1 MKRNVND
8 FLEEITTNL
17 GELFVETFFIRYFN
31 EFDKNDLLS
40 AIPDFKNMLLKEIDN
55 NLKNS
60 LVGMGYDK
68 KEIEK
73 IFKQKEA

>member
-1 MKRNVND
+1 MKRNIND
-8 FLEEITTNL
+8 FLEEITTNF

-40 AIPDFKNMLLKEIDN
+40 AIPDLKNMLLKKIDN

-68 KEIEK
+68 KIEK
-73 IFKQKEA
+73 IFK

>member
-8 FLEEITTNL
+8 FLEEITTNF

-40 AIPDFKNMLLKEIDN
+40 AIPELKNMLLKKINN
-55 NLKNS
+55 NLKNY
-60 LVGMGYDK
+60 LMGMEYDK

-73 IFKQKEA
+73 IFK

>member
-8 FLEEITTNL
+8 FIEEITTNF

-40 AIPDFKNMLLKEIDN
+40 AIPDLKNMLLKKIDN
-55 NLKNS
+55 NLKKS

>member
-8 FLEEITTNL
+8 FLEEITTNF

-40 AIPDFKNMLLKEIDN
+40 AIPDLKNMLLKKIDN

>member
-1 MKRNVND
+1 MKRNIND
-8 FLEEITTNL
+8 FLEEITTNF
-17 GELFVETFFIRYFN
+17 GELFVETFFIRYFS

-40 AIPDFKNMLLKEIDN
+40 AIPDLKNMLLKKIDN

-73 IFKQKEA
+73 IFK

>member
-1 MKRNVND
+1 MKRNIND
-8 FLEEITTNL
+8 FLEEITTNF
-17 GELFVETFFIRYFN
+17 GELFVETFFIRYFS

-40 AIPDFKNMLLKEIDN
+40 AIPDLKNMLLKKIDN

-68 KEIEK
+68 KEIEE

>member
-8 FLEEITTNL
+8 FLEEITTNF
-17 GELFVETFFIRYFN
+17 GELFVETFFIRYFS

-40 AIPDFKNMLLKEIDN
+40 AIPDLKNMLLKKIDN

-73 IFKQKEA
+73 IFK

>member
-8 FLEEITTNL
+8 FLEEITTNF
-17 GELFVETFFIRYFN
+17 GELFVETFFIRYFS

-40 AIPDFKNMLLKEIDN
+40 AIPVLKNMLLKKIDN

-60 LVGMGYDK
+60 LVGMGYNK
-68 KEIEK
+68 KEIEE
-73 IFKQKEA
+73 IFK

>member
-1 MKRNVND
+1 MKRNIND
-8 FLEEITTNL
+8 FLEEITTNF
-17 GELFVETFFIRYFN
+17 GELFVETFFIRYFS

-40 AIPDFKNMLLKEIDN
+40 AIPDLKNMLLKKIDN

>member
-1 MKRNVND
+1 MKRNIND
-8 FLEEITTNL
+8 FLEEITTNF
-17 GELFVETFFIRYFN
+17 GELFVETFFIRYFS

-40 AIPDFKNMLLKEIDN
+40 AIPDLKNMLLKKIDN

-68 KEIEK
+68 KEIEE
-73 IFKQKEA
+73 IFK

>member
-8 FLEEITTNL
+8 FLEEITTNF

-40 AIPDFKNMLLKEIDN
+40 AIPELKNMLLKKIDN

-60 LVGMGYDK
+60 LMGMEYDK

-73 IFKQKEA
+73 IFK

>member
-8 FLEEITTNL
+8 FLEEITTNF

-40 AIPDFKNMLLKEIDN
+40 AIPDLKNMLLKKLDN

-68 KEIEK
+68 QEIEK
-73 IFKQKEA
+73 IFK

>member
-8 FLEEITTNL
+8 FLEEITTNF
-17 GELFVETFFIRYFN
+17 GELFVETFFIRYFS

-40 AIPDFKNMLLKEIDN
+40 AIPDLKNMLLKKIDN
-55 NLKNS
+55 NLKKS

-73 IFKQKEA
+73 IFK